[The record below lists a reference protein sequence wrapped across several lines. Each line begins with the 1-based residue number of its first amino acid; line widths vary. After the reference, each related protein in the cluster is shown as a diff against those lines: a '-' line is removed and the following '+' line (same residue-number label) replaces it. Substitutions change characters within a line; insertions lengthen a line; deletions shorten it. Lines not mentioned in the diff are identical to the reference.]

1 SITWSY
7 NKIKWSNLAAQSL
20 GSTATINGVAGST
33 YSKAD
38 ERTDSAVER
47 VADIKDQDLVVVWFG
62 VNDFHYGRP
71 LGEFNNGDVSTV
83 YGAVDN
89 VLDTLISNNVTAKIM
104 VMTPMKNHGYKT
116 SPDSFTKNSVGL
128 YQIDYVNAIKQVADK
143 YSLPVLDMYA

>member
-1 SITWSY
+1 M
-7 NKIKWSNLAAQSL
+7 
-20 GSTATINGVAGST
+20 
-33 YSKAD
+33 
-38 ERTDSAVER
+38 
-47 VADIKDQDLVVVWFG
+47 ADIKDQGLVVVWFG

-71 LGEFNNGDVSTV
+71 LGEFNNGDVFTV

-128 YQIDYVNAIKQVADK
+128 YQIDYINAIKQVADK
-143 YSLPVLDMYA
+143 